1 MNDPDVRRAV
11 ALYLNGELTEAEAAE
26 RAGIPRA
33 QLREYARTSGAV
45 PPVPD
50 GVEETEAS

>member
-1 MNDPDVRRAV
+1 MNDPEVRRAV

-26 RAGIPRA
+26 RAGIPRV

-50 GVEETEAS
+50 GVDETEAS